1 VSVVGTPIWEKT
13 VAAMLA
19 TLQSQ
24 GKTITPQLREQE
36 IA

>member
-1 VSVVGTPIWEKT
+1 